1 VKAKNYLQR
10 IGIDEISPPDFEFLG
25 RLQLQHMLHV
35 PFENLDI
42 GREKK
47 LILEYSALYKKIVE
61 DGRGGYCYELNGLFW
76 WLLDQLGYTVH
87 MLSARVHEP
96 DGKVGAEFDHMTLLV
111 KLDKSYLVDVGFGDS
126 FRSPI
131 VFPDGEE
138 QDISGHYRIVKNPD
152 LQEGYILQRQGADR
166 WSTQYQFTG
175 IHRELHDFEKMNE
188 YHQTSPDSHFTQKAV
203 CTIATMTG
211 RISLTPEYLTIK
223 ENGRRQKT
231 PVESIEE
238 YYTLLKDHFD
248 IEL

>member
-1 VKAKNYLQR
+1 VKVKNYLKR
-10 IGIDEISPPDFEFLG
+10 IGIDESSPPDYEFLA
-25 RLQLQHMLHV
+25 RLQLQHILHV

-47 LILEYSALYKKIVE
+47 LILEYDALYKKIVE

-76 WLLDQLGYTVH
+76 WLLDQLGFTVH

-111 KLDKSYLVDVGFGDS
+111 ELDKSYLVDVGFGDS

-131 VFPDGEE
+131 VFPEGEE
-138 QDISGHYRIVKNPD
+138 QDISGHYRIAKNPE
-152 LQEGYILQRQGADR
+152 LERGYFLQRQGDEE
-166 WSTQYQFTG
+166 WSTQYQFTD
-175 IHRELHDFEKMNE
+175 IHRDLHDFEKMNE

-203 CTIATMTG
+203 CTIATMAG
-211 RISLTPEYLTIK
+211 RISLTPEYLTIM
-223 ENGRRQKT
+223 ENGRRQKA
-231 PVESIEE
+231 PVESIAE